1 MARRIVRPSRPP
13 YALIA
18 FIVLTVG
25 CATGLGIFA
34 SMYLEAR
41 QRAAGEARLRKAAG
55 AYDPVKRILE
65 EEKQDNLIDL
75 FQRYR
80 ELAELYKDMVHKTS
94 EQKDGDGHT
103 EQGEEQLSQ
112 SINNDIADCLKTLDA
127 ARAALLKSL
136 KLADGASPDTSNMKA
151 AVEALTTRIKEL
163 DGQLQNKEK
172 LLAGKQSEIEL
183 MQAKIRTQVEASKNE
198 LDKVLA
204 NLKREQ
210 ENFRAHITKDRTEYT
225 ALEEDRNDA
234 IRKHQ
239 AAEKAWERRKQKLA
253 EQADGLRGQIKEL
266 ATQLARFRIIVDV
279 IDIDGNVREV
289 SEAKKTAYIS
299 LAKGDGIIL
308 GMTFAVYSPEEI
320 GREAPKPKASV
331 RVVRIM
337 EHVSE
342 ARIFNVTGL
351 TPVMKGDII
360 ANPVYDKE
368 RRFHFA
374 LVGMIDLD
382 NDGRNDIEKVKVM
395 ISSFG
400 GVADREIAVQTD
412 FLIVG
417 EEPRMPIAVAAE
429 EMTPQAKKAYEKA
442 RKAFIEYN
450 RALVM
455 AKDYAIPT
463 LTANR
468 FLNLV
473 GADVGGEL

>member
-13 YALIA
+13 YALIV
-18 FIVLTVG
+18 FVVLTVG

-34 SMYLEAR
+34 SMYIEAR
-41 QRAAGEARLRKAAG
+41 QRAAGEARLRQAAG

-75 FQRYR
+75 FQRYK

-94 EQKDGDGHT
+94 EQLGGNGHT

-112 SINNDIADCLKTLDA
+112 SINNDIADCLKKLDA
-127 ARAALLKSL
+127 ARAALLRSL

-163 DGQLQNKEK
+163 DGQLQNKET
-172 LLAGKQSEIEL
+172 LLAGKQGEIEL

-210 ENFRAHITKDRTEYT
+210 ENFREHITKDRTEYT

-239 AAEKAWERRKQKLA
+239 AAEKVWERRKQKLA

-266 ATQLARFRIIVDV
+266 ATQLARFRVIVDV

-320 GREAPKPKASV
+320 GTEAPKPKASV

-382 NDGRNDIEKVKVM
+382 NDGRNDVEKVKVM

-400 GVADREIAVQTD
+400 GVVDREIAVQTD

-417 EEPRMPIAVAAE
+417 EEPRIPIAVVAE

-442 RKAFIEYN
+442 RKAFIDYN
-450 RALVM
+450 RALTM